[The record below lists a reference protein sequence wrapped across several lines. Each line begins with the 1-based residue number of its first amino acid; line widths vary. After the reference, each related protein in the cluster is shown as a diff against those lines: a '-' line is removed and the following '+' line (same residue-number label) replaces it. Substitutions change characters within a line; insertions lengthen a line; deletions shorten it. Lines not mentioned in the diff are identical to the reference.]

1 MKLKDIML
9 SCISKPKEI
18 EKEYSGLAQK
28 KESGCNVYAGL
39 GYKNQEVE
47 FGNYYELLKKIQQGA
62 ITLEVLENLRK
73 LKIDDKKSFLA
84 GAEEMISNNRL
95 HELNAKIMKHA
106 LDLVDS
112 KDAAFLLRR
121 TKEDSIF
128 RDLIYLEAK
137 ENRFT
142 VEIDKKGTLK
152 INFPSRVLE
161 LYKLLIDNFYLKK
174 FEEEKLQ
181 KKLYQELLPDFQIP
195 FEELVEKKELQKKL
209 YQELLPDFKIPFE
222 ELIEKKELQKKLYQE
237 LLPDFQIP
245 FEELN
250 FFENFI
256 ECLKEFY
263 IKNSLAR
270 SIMGLFVSR
279 DIKEHA
285 VCEELLE
292 LDTFKKL
299 FEAKMSLYGTS
310 ADSKL
315 LVVDYVLND
324 VQGVY
329 ISNLASSN
337 ILDLV
342 MHSQS
347 NNETIESIEILGN
360 S

>member
-1 MKLKDIML
+1 MKLKEIII
-9 SCISKPKEI
+9 SCISKPRDI
-18 EKEYSGLAQK
+18 EKEDSRLAQK
-28 KESGCNVYAGL
+28 QAGL
-39 GYKNQEVE
+39 GCKNQEVE
-47 FGNYYELLKKIQQGA
+47 FSNYYELLKKIQQGA
-62 ITLEVLENLRK
+62 ITLEVIENLRK
-73 LKIDDKKSFLA
+73 LKGDDKKSFLA
-84 GAEEMISNNRL
+84 DVEEMISNNRL

-112 KDAAFLLRR
+112 KDAVFLLRR

-152 INFPSRVLE
+152 INFPSGVLE

-174 FEEEKLQ
+174 FEEE
-181 KKLYQELLPDFQIP
+181 
-195 FEELVEKKELQKKL
+195 ELQKKL
-209 YQELLPDFKIPFE
+209 YQELFTDFKIPFEKLIQNKELQKKLYQKLLPDFKIPFE
-222 ELIEKKELQKKLYQE
+222 K
-237 LLPDFQIP
+237 
-245 FEELN
+245 LN
-250 FFENFI
+250 FLENFI

-263 IKNSLAR
+263 IKHSLAR

-310 ADSKL
+310 ADAKL

-347 NNETIESIEILGN
+347 HNETIESIEILGN

>member
-1 MKLKDIML
+1 MKLKEIMI
-9 SCISKPKEI
+9 SCIRKPREI
-18 EKEYSGLAQK
+18 KKEYPRLDQK
-28 KESGCNVYAGL
+28 KEAGFNVDSGL
-39 GYKNQEVE
+39 GYKNQAVE
-47 FGNYYELLKKIQQGA
+47 SSNYYELIKKIQQGE

-73 LKIDDKKSFLA
+73 LKVDDKKSFLA
-84 GAEEMISNNRL
+84 DVEQMVSNNRL
-95 HELNAKIMKHA
+95 HKLNEKIMEHA

-112 KDAAFLLRR
+112 KDSAFLLRR

-137 ENRFT
+137 GNKFT

-152 INFPSRVLE
+152 INFPNGVLE

-174 FEEEKLQ
+174 FGEE
-181 KKLYQELLPDFQIP
+181 
-195 FEELVEKKELQKKL
+195 ELQKKL

-222 ELIEKKELQKKLYQE
+222 KLIEEEELQRKLYQE
-237 LLPDFQIP
+237 LLPDFKIP
-245 FEELN
+245 FEKLN
-250 FFENFI
+250 FFESCI

-263 IKNSLAR
+263 IKNSLAL

-292 LDTFKKL
+292 LDIFKKL
-299 FEAKMSLYGTS
+299 FEEKMALYGTS

-329 ISNLASSN
+329 INNLVASN

-360 S
+360 SECLV

>member
-1 MKLKDIML
+1 MNYMKLKEIMI
-9 SCISKPKEI
+9 SCISKPREI
-18 EKEYSGLAQK
+18 EKEYSRLAQK

-39 GYKNQEVE
+39 GCKNQEVE
-47 FGNYYELLKKIQQGA
+47 FSNYYELLKKIQQGA

-73 LKIDDKKSFLA
+73 LKVDDKKSFLA
-84 GAEEMISNNRL
+84 DAEEIISNNRL
-95 HELNAKIMKHA
+95 HELNEKIMKHA

-142 VEIDKKGTLK
+142 VDIDKKGTLK
-152 INFPSRVLE
+152 INFPSGVLE

-174 FEEEKLQ
+174 FEEEELQ
-181 KKLYQELLPDFQIP
+181 KKLYQELLPDFKIP
-195 FEELVEKKELQKKL
+195 FEELMEQKELQKKL

-222 ELIEKKELQKKLYQE
+222 EL
-237 LLPDFQIP
+237 
-245 FEELN
+245 N

-256 ECLKEFY
+256 ECLKESY

-279 DIKEHA
+279 DIKAHA

-324 VQGVY
+324 VKGVY

>member
-1 MKLKDIML
+1 MKLKEIMI
-9 SCISKPKEI
+9 SCISKPREI
-18 EKEYSGLAQK
+18 EKECSRLAQK

-39 GYKNQEVE
+39 GCKNQEVE
-47 FGNYYELLKKIQQGA
+47 FSNYYELLKKIQQGA

-73 LKIDDKKSFLA
+73 LKVDDRKSFLA
-84 GAEEMISNNRL
+84 DAEKMISNNRL
-95 HELNAKIMKHA
+95 HELNEKIMKHA

-112 KDAAFLLRR
+112 KDTAFLLRR

-152 INFPSRVLE
+152 INFPSWVLE

-174 FEEEKLQ
+174 FEEE
-181 KKLYQELLPDFQIP
+181 
-195 FEELVEKKELQKKL
+195 ELQKKL
-209 YQELLPDFKIPFE
+209 YQELFTDFKIPFE
-222 ELIEKKELQKKLYQE
+222 ELIEKKELQKTLYQE
-237 LLPDFQIP
+237 LLPDFKIP

-250 FFENFI
+250 FFEKFI

-299 FEAKMSLYGTS
+299 FEEKMSLYGTS

-324 VQGVY
+324 VEGVY
-329 ISNLASSN
+329 ISNLASSKV
-337 ILDLV
+337 LDLV

-347 NNETIESIEILGN
+347 NNETIESIESIEILGN

>member
-1 MKLKDIML
+1 MKLKEIMI
-9 SCISKPKEI
+9 SYISKPREI

-28 KESGCNVYAGL
+28 KESECNVYVRL
-39 GYKNQEVE
+39 GCKNQEVE
-47 FGNYYELLKKIQQGA
+47 FSNYYELLKKIQQGA

-73 LKIDDKKSFLA
+73 LKVDDKKSFLA
-84 GAEEMISNNRL
+84 DVEEMISNNRL
-95 HELNAKIMKHA
+95 HELNEKIMKHA

-152 INFPSRVLE
+152 INFPSGVLL

-174 FEEEKLQ
+174 FEEE
-181 KKLYQELLPDFQIP
+181 E
-195 FEELVEKKELQKKL
+195 VQKKL

-222 ELIEKKELQKKLYQE
+222 ELIEEKELQKKLYQE
-237 LLPDFQIP
+237 LLLDFKIP

-279 DIKEHA
+279 DIKEHT

-315 LVVDYVLND
+315 LMVDYVLND
-324 VQGVY
+324 IKGVY

>member
-1 MKLKDIML
+1 MKLKNIMS
-9 SCISKPKEI
+9 SCISQPREI
-18 EKEYSGLAQK
+18 EEEYPGLAQK

-39 GYKNQEVE
+39 GCKNQEVK
-47 FGNYYELLKKIQQGA
+47 FSNYYELLNKIQQGE

-73 LKIDDKKSFLA
+73 LKIDDRKSFLA
-84 GAEEMISNNRL
+84 DVEEIISNNRL
-95 HELNAKIMKHA
+95 HELNATIMKHA

-152 INFPSRVLE
+152 INLPSGVLK

-174 FEEEKLQ
+174 FEEEVLQ
-181 KKLYQELLPDFQIP
+181 QKLYQELFSDLNIP
-195 FEELVEKKELQKKL
+195 FEELIEKKELQQKL

-222 ELIEKKELQKKLYQE
+222 EL
-237 LLPDFQIP
+237 
-245 FEELN
+245 N

-256 ECLKEFY
+256 ECLKGMY

-270 SIMGLFVSR
+270 SIMSLFVSR

-315 LVVDYVLND
+315 LVVDYILND

-329 ISNLASSN
+329 ISKLASSN

-360 S
+360 SSGPV

>member
-1 MKLKDIML
+1 MKLKEIMI
-9 SCISKPKEI
+9 SCISKPREI
-18 EKEYSGLAQK
+18 EKEYSRLAQK

-39 GYKNQEVE
+39 GCKNQEVE
-47 FGNYYELLKKIQQGA
+47 FSNYYELLKKIQQGA

-73 LKIDDKKSFLA
+73 LKVDDKKSFLA
-84 GAEEMISNNRL
+84 DAEEIISNNRL
-95 HELNAKIMKHA
+95 HELNEKIMKHA

-142 VEIDKKGTLK
+142 VDIDKKGTLK
-152 INFPSRVLE
+152 INFPSGVLE

-174 FEEEKLQ
+174 FEEEELQ
-181 KKLYQELLPDFQIP
+181 KKLYQELLPDFKIP
-195 FEELVEKKELQKKL
+195 FEELMEQKELQKKL

-222 ELIEKKELQKKLYQE
+222 EL
-237 LLPDFQIP
+237 
-245 FEELN
+245 N

-256 ECLKEFY
+256 ECLKESY

-279 DIKEHA
+279 DIKAHA

-324 VQGVY
+324 VKGVY

>member
-1 MKLKDIML
+1 MKLKDIMS
-9 SCISKPKEI
+9 SCISKPREI
-18 EKEYSGLAQK
+18 EKEYPGLAQK
-28 KESGCNVYAGL
+28 QESGCNVYAGL
-39 GYKNQEVE
+39 GCKNQEVK
-47 FGNYYELLKKIQQGA
+47 FSNYHELLKKIQQGE

-84 GAEEMISNNRL
+84 CAEEVISNNML
-95 HELNAKIMKHA
+95 HELNVTIMKHA

-152 INFPSRVLE
+152 INFPSGILE

-174 FEEEKLQ
+174 FEEEALQ
-181 KKLYQELLPDFQIP
+181 KKLYQELLPDCN
-195 FEELVEKKELQKKL
+195 L
-209 YQELLPDFKIPFE
+209 PFE

-237 LLPDFQIP
+237 LLPDFNLP

-256 ECLKEFY
+256 ECLKGFY

-270 SIMGLFVSR
+270 SIMSLFVSR

-285 VCEELLE
+285 VCAELLE

-299 FEAKMSLYGTS
+299 FETKMSLYGTS

-324 VQGVY
+324 VKGVY
-329 ISNLASSN
+329 ISNLTCSN
-337 ILDLV
+337 LLDLV

-347 NNETIESIEILGN
+347 HNDTIESIEILGN
-360 S
+360 SSEPV

>member
-1 MKLKDIML
+1 MKLKEIMI
-9 SCISKPKEI
+9 SCISKPREI
-18 EKEYSGLAQK
+18 EKEYSRLAQK

-39 GYKNQEVE
+39 GCKNQEVE
-47 FGNYYELLKKIQQGA
+47 FSNYYELLKKIQQGA

-73 LKIDDKKSFLA
+73 LKVDDKKSFLA
-84 GAEEMISNNRL
+84 DAEEIISNNRL
-95 HELNAKIMKHA
+95 HELNEKIMKHA

-142 VEIDKKGTLK
+142 VDIDKKGTLK
-152 INFPSRVLE
+152 INFPSGVLE

-174 FEEEKLQ
+174 FEEE
-181 KKLYQELLPDFQIP
+181 
-195 FEELVEKKELQKKL
+195 ELQKKL

-222 ELIEKKELQKKLYQE
+222 EL
-237 LLPDFQIP
+237 
-245 FEELN
+245 N

-256 ECLKEFY
+256 ECLKESY

-279 DIKEHA
+279 DIKAHA

-324 VQGVY
+324 VKGVY

>member
-1 MKLKDIML
+1 MKLKDIMI
-9 SCISKPKEI
+9 SCISKSREI
-18 EKEYSGLAQK
+18 EKEDPRLAQK
-28 KESGCNVYAGL
+28 QESGCNVYAGL
-39 GYKNQEVE
+39 GCKNQAVE
-47 FGNYYELLKKIQQGA
+47 FSNYYELLKKIQQGA
-62 ITLEVLENLRK
+62 IALEVLENLRK

-84 GAEEMISNNRL
+84 DVEEMISNNRL

-137 ENRFT
+137 ENKFT

-152 INFPSRVLE
+152 INFPSGVLE

-174 FEEEKLQ
+174 FEKE
-181 KKLYQELLPDFQIP
+181 
-195 FEELVEKKELQKKL
+195 ELQKKL

-222 ELIEKKELQKKLYQE
+222 ELIEKKELQKKLCQE
-237 LLPDFQIP
+237 LLPDFKIP
-245 FEELN
+245 FEALN

-270 SIMGLFVSR
+270 SIMSLFVSR

-299 FEAKMSLYGTS
+299 FETKMSLYGTS
-310 ADSKL
+310 ADAKL

>member
-1 MKLKDIML
+1 MKLKDIMS
-9 SCISKPKEI
+9 SCISKPREI
-18 EKEYSGLAQK
+18 EKEYPGLAQK
-28 KESGCNVYAGL
+28 QESGCNVYAGL
-39 GYKNQEVE
+39 GCKNQEVK
-47 FGNYYELLKKIQQGA
+47 FRNYYELLQKIQQGE

-84 GAEEMISNNRL
+84 DAAEVISNNML
-95 HELNAKIMKHA
+95 HELNATIMKHA

-152 INFPSRVLE
+152 MNFPSGILE

-174 FEEEKLQ
+174 FEEEALQ
-181 KKLYQELLPDFQIP
+181 KKLYQELFTDLNIP
-195 FEELVEKKELQKKL
+195 FEA
-209 YQELLPDFKIPFE
+209 
-222 ELIEKKELQKKLYQE
+222 LIEKKELQKKLYQE
-237 LLPDFQIP
+237 LLPDFNIP

-256 ECLKEFY
+256 ECLKGVY

-270 SIMGLFVSR
+270 SIMSLFVSR

-347 NNETIESIEILGN
+347 HNETIESIEILGN
-360 S
+360 SSEPV

>member
-1 MKLKDIML
+1 MKLKEIMI
-9 SCISKPKEI
+9 SCISKPREI
-18 EKEYSGLAQK
+18 EKKYPRLDQK
-28 KESGCNVYAGL
+28 KEAGFNVCSGL
-39 GYKNQEVE
+39 GYENQEVE
-47 FGNYYELLKKIQQGA
+47 SSNYYELVKKVQQGE
-62 ITLEVLENLRK
+62 ITLEVLKNLRK
-73 LKIDDKKSFLA
+73 LKVDDKKSFLA
-84 GAEEMISNNRL
+84 DVKDIISNNRL
-95 HELNAKIMKHA
+95 HELNGKIIEHA

-112 KDAAFLLRR
+112 KDSAFLLRR

-137 ENRFT
+137 GNKFT

-152 INFPSRVLE
+152 INFPSGVLE

-174 FEEEKLQ
+174 FEEE
-181 KKLYQELLPDFQIP
+181 
-195 FEELVEKKELQKKL
+195 ELQKKL

-222 ELIEKKELQKKLYQE
+222 KLIEEEELQKKLYQE
-237 LLPDFQIP
+237 LLPNFEIP
-245 FEELN
+245 FEKLN
-250 FFENFI
+250 FFESFTG
-256 ECLKEFY
+256 CLKEFY

-299 FEAKMSLYGTS
+299 FEEKMSLYGTS

-324 VQGVY
+324 VKGVY
-329 ISNLASSN
+329 ISNLVSSN

-347 NNETIESIEILGN
+347 NSEIVESIEILGN
-360 S
+360 SESPV

>member
-1 MKLKDIML
+1 MKLKEIMI
-9 SCISKPKEI
+9 SCISKPREI
-18 EKEYSGLAQK
+18 EKEYSRLAQK
-28 KESGCNVYAGL
+28 KESGCNVYVGL
-39 GYKNQEVE
+39 GCKNQEVE
-47 FGNYYELLKKIQQGA
+47 FSNYYELLKKIQQGA

-73 LKIDDKKSFLA
+73 LKVDDKKSFLA
-84 GAEEMISNNRL
+84 DVEEMISNNRL
-95 HELNAKIMKHA
+95 HELNEKIMKHA

-152 INFPSRVLE
+152 INFPSGVLE

-174 FEEEKLQ
+174 FEEE
-181 KKLYQELLPDFQIP
+181 
-195 FEELVEKKELQKKL
+195 ELQKKL
-209 YQELLPDFKIPFE
+209 YQELLTDSKIPFE

-237 LLPDFQIP
+237 LLPDFKMS

-324 VQGVY
+324 VKGVY

>member
-1 MKLKDIML
+1 MKLKDIMN
-9 SCISKPKEI
+9 SCISKPREI
-18 EKEYSGLAQK
+18 EKEYTGLAQK
-28 KESGCNVYAGL
+28 QESGCNVYAGL
-39 GYKNQEVE
+39 GCKNPEVK
-47 FGNYYELLKKIQQGA
+47 FSNYYELLTKIQQGE

-84 GAEEMISNNRL
+84 DAAEVISNNML
-95 HELNAKIMKHA
+95 HELNATIMKHA

-112 KDAAFLLRR
+112 KDTAFLLRR

-152 INFPSRVLE
+152 INFPSVILK

-174 FEEEKLQ
+174 FEDEALQ
-181 KKLYQELLPDFQIP
+181 KKLYQELFTDLN
-195 FEELVEKKELQKKL
+195 
-209 YQELLPDFKIPFE
+209 IPFE

-237 LLPDFQIP
+237 LLPDFNIP

-250 FFENFI
+250 FFEHFI
-256 ECLKEFY
+256 ECLKGLY

-270 SIMGLFVSR
+270 SIMSLFVSR

-337 ILDLV
+337 IFDLV

-347 NNETIESIEILGN
+347 HNETIESIEILGN
-360 S
+360 SSEPV

>member
-1 MKLKDIML
+1 MKLKEIMV
-9 SCISKPKEI
+9 SCISKPREI
-18 EKEYSGLAQK
+18 EKEYSRLAQK
-28 KESGCNVYAGL
+28 KESGCNVDAGL
-39 GYKNQEVE
+39 GCKNQEVE
-47 FGNYYELLKKIQQGA
+47 FSNYYELLKKIQQGA

-73 LKIDDKKSFLA
+73 LKVDDKKSFLA
-84 GAEEMISNNRL
+84 DAEEIISNNRL
-95 HELNAKIMKHA
+95 HELNEKIMKHA

-142 VEIDKKGTLK
+142 VDIDKKGTLK
-152 INFPSRVLE
+152 INLPSGVLE

-174 FEEEKLQ
+174 FEEEELQ
-181 KKLYQELLPDFQIP
+181 KKLYQELLPDFKIP
-195 FEELVEKKELQKKL
+195 FEELMEQKELQKKL

-222 ELIEKKELQKKLYQE
+222 EL
-237 LLPDFQIP
+237 
-245 FEELN
+245 N

-256 ECLKEFY
+256 ECLKEAY

-279 DIKEHA
+279 DIKAHA

-324 VQGVY
+324 VKGVY

>member
-1 MKLKDIML
+1 MKLKDIMS
-9 SCISKPKEI
+9 SCISQPREI
-18 EKEYSGLAQK
+18 EKEYPGLAQK
-28 KESGCNVYAGL
+28 QESGCNVYSGL
-39 GYKNQEVE
+39 GCKNQEVK
-47 FGNYYELLKKIQQGA
+47 FSNYYELLKKIQQGE

-73 LKIDDKKSFLA
+73 LKINDKKSFLA
-84 GAEEMISNNRL
+84 DAEEVISNNML
-95 HELNAKIMKHA
+95 HELNATIMKHA

-112 KDAAFLLRR
+112 KDTAFLLRR
-121 TKEDSIF
+121 TKEDNIF
-128 RDLIYLEAK
+128 RELVYLEAK

-152 INFPSRVLE
+152 IHFPSVILE

-174 FEEEKLQ
+174 FEEEALQ
-181 KKLYQELLPDFQIP
+181 KKLYQELFTDLN
-195 FEELVEKKELQKKL
+195 
-209 YQELLPDFKIPFE
+209 IPFE

-237 LLPDFQIP
+237 LLPDFNIP

-250 FFENFI
+250 FFEHFI
-256 ECLKEFY
+256 ECLKGFY

-270 SIMGLFVSR
+270 SIMSLFVSR

-292 LDTFKKL
+292 LDIFKKL

-347 NNETIESIEILGN
+347 HNETIETIEILGN
-360 S
+360 SSEPV

>member
-1 MKLKDIML
+1 MKLKDIMI
-9 SCISKPKEI
+9 SCISKPRDV
-18 EKEYSGLAQK
+18 EKEYSRLAKK

-39 GYKNQEVE
+39 GCKNQEVE
-47 FGNYYELLKKIQQGA
+47 FSNYYELLKKIQQGA
-62 ITLEVLENLRK
+62 VTLEVLESLRK

-84 GAEEMISNNRL
+84 DVEKMISNGRL
-95 HELNAKIMKHA
+95 HGLNAEIMKHA

-137 ENRFT
+137 ENKFT
-142 VEIDKKGTLK
+142 VEIDKKGILK
-152 INFPSRVLE
+152 INFPSGILE
-161 LYKLLIDNFYLKK
+161 LYKLLINNFYLKK
-174 FEEEKLQ
+174 FEDE
-181 KKLYQELLPDFQIP
+181 
-195 FEELVEKKELQKKL
+195 ELQKKL
-209 YQELLPDFKIPFE
+209 YQELDFKIPFE

-237 LLPDFQIP
+237 LLPDSKIP

>member
-1 MKLKDIML
+1 
-9 SCISKPKEI
+9 
-18 EKEYSGLAQK
+18 
-28 KESGCNVYAGL
+28 
-39 GYKNQEVE
+39 
-47 FGNYYELLKKIQQGA
+47 
-62 ITLEVLENLRK
+62 
-73 LKIDDKKSFLA
+73 
-84 GAEEMISNNRL
+84 
-95 HELNAKIMKHA
+95 
-106 LDLVDS
+106 
-112 KDAAFLLRR
+112 
-121 TKEDSIF
+121 
-128 RDLIYLEAK
+128 
-137 ENRFT
+137 
-142 VEIDKKGTLK
+142 
-152 INFPSRVLE
+152 
-161 LYKLLIDNFYLKK
+161 
-174 FEEEKLQ
+174 
-181 KKLYQELLPDFQIP
+181 
-195 FEELVEKKELQKKL
+195 KKL
-209 YQELLPDFKIPFE
+209 YQELLPDFK
-222 ELIEKKELQKKLYQE
+222 
-237 LLPDFQIP
+237 IP

-270 SIMGLFVSR
+270 SIMSLFVSR

-310 ADSKL
+310 TDSKL

-324 VQGVY
+324 VKGVY
-329 ISNLASSN
+329 ISNLVSSN

>member
-1 MKLKDIML
+1 MKLKDIMS
-9 SCISKPKEI
+9 SCISKPREI
-18 EKEYSGLAQK
+18 EEEYPGLAQK
-28 KESGCNVYAGL
+28 KESGYNVYAGL
-39 GYKNQEVE
+39 GCKNQEVK
-47 FGNYYELLKKIQQGA
+47 FSNYYELLKKIQQGE

-84 GAEEMISNNRL
+84 DVEEIISNNRL
-95 HELNAKIMKHA
+95 HELNATIMKHA
-106 LDLVDS
+106 LDLVDY

-137 ENRFT
+137 ENMLT

-152 INFPSRVLE
+152 INLPSGVLE

-174 FEEEKLQ
+174 FAEEALQ
-181 KKLYQELLPDFQIP
+181 KKLYQALFSDLN
-195 FEELVEKKELQKKL
+195 
-209 YQELLPDFKIPFE
+209 IPFE
-222 ELIEKKELQKKLYQE
+222 ELIEKKELQKKLYQA
-237 LLPDFQIP
+237 LFSDLNIP

-250 FFENFI
+250 FFEYFM
-256 ECLKEFY
+256 ECLKGLY
-263 IKNSLAR
+263 IKNSLAQ
-270 SIMGLFVSR
+270 SIMSLFVSR

-310 ADSKL
+310 DDSKL

-329 ISNLASSN
+329 ITNLASSN

-360 S
+360 SSEPV

>member
-1 MKLKDIML
+1 MKLKDIMI
-9 SCISKPKEI
+9 SCISKPRDI
-18 EKEYSGLAQK
+18 EKEYSRLAQK
-28 KESGCNVYAGL
+28 KESGYNVYAGL
-39 GYKNQEVE
+39 GCKNQEVE
-47 FGNYYELLKKIQQGA
+47 FSNYYELLKKIQLGVV
-62 ITLEVLENLRK
+62 TLEVLENLRK

-84 GAEEMISNNRL
+84 DAEEMISNHRL
-95 HELNAKIMKHA
+95 HELNAEIMKHA

-152 INFPSRVLE
+152 INFPSGILE
-161 LYKLLIDNFYLKK
+161 LYKLLINNFYLKK
-174 FEEEKLQ
+174 FEDE
-181 KKLYQELLPDFQIP
+181 
-195 FEELVEKKELQKKL
+195 ELQKKL

-237 LLPDFQIP
+237 LLPDFKIP

-256 ECLKEFY
+256 ECLKECY

-270 SIMGLFVSR
+270 SIMSLFVSR

-360 S
+360 SQEPV

>member
-1 MKLKDIML
+1 MKLKEIMI
-9 SCISKPKEI
+9 SCISKPRKI
-18 EKEYSGLAQK
+18 EKKYPRLDQK
-28 KESGCNVYAGL
+28 KEAGFNVCSRL

-47 FGNYYELLKKIQQGA
+47 FSNYYELVKKIQQGE

-73 LKIDDKKSFLA
+73 LKVDDKKSFLA
-84 GAEEMISNNRL
+84 DVKDIISNNRL
-95 HELNAKIMKHA
+95 HELNGKMIEHA

-112 KDAAFLLRR
+112 KDSAFLLRR
-121 TKEDSIF
+121 TKEDGIF

-137 ENRFT
+137 ENKFT

-152 INFPSRVLE
+152 INFPSGVLE

-174 FEEEKLQ
+174 FEEE
-181 KKLYQELLPDFQIP
+181 
-195 FEELVEKKELQKKL
+195 ELQKKL
-209 YQELLPDFKIPFE
+209 YQELLPDFKISFE
-222 ELIEKKELQKKLYQE
+222 KLIEEEELQKKLYQE
-237 LLPDFQIP
+237 LLPDFKIS
-245 FEELN
+245 FEKLN
-250 FFENFI
+250 FFEGFI

-270 SIMGLFVSR
+270 SIMSLFVSR
-279 DIKEHA
+279 NIKEHA
-285 VCEELLE
+285 VCEGLLE

-299 FEAKMSLYGTS
+299 FEEKMSLYGTS

-324 VQGVY
+324 VKDVY

-342 MHSQS
+342 IHSQS
-347 NNETIESIEILGN
+347 NSEIVESIEILGN
-360 S
+360 SESPV

>member
-1 MKLKDIML
+1 MKLKEIII
-9 SCISKPKEI
+9 SCISKPRDI
-18 EKEYSGLAQK
+18 EKEDSRLAQK
-28 KESGCNVYAGL
+28 QAGL
-39 GYKNQEVE
+39 GCKNQEVE
-47 FGNYYELLKKIQQGA
+47 FSNYYKLLKKIQQGA
-62 ITLEVLENLRK
+62 ITLEVIENLRK
-73 LKIDDKKSFLA
+73 LKGDDKKSFLA
-84 GAEEMISNNRL
+84 DVEEMISNNRL

-112 KDAAFLLRR
+112 KDAVFLLRR

-137 ENRFT
+137 ENKFT

-152 INFPSRVLE
+152 INFPSGVLE

-174 FEEEKLQ
+174 FEEE
-181 KKLYQELLPDFQIP
+181 
-195 FEELVEKKELQKKL
+195 ELQKKL
-209 YQELLPDFKIPFE
+209 YQELFTDFKIPFETLIKNKELQKKLYQKLLPDFKIPFE
-222 ELIEKKELQKKLYQE
+222 K
-237 LLPDFQIP
+237 
-245 FEELN
+245 LN
-250 FFENFI
+250 FLENFI

-263 IKNSLAR
+263 IKYSLAQ

-310 ADSKL
+310 ADAKL

-347 NNETIESIEILGN
+347 HNETIESIEILGN

>member
-1 MKLKDIML
+1 MKLKEIMI
-9 SCISKPKEI
+9 SCISKPREI
-18 EKEYSGLAQK
+18 EKEYSRLAQK

-39 GYKNQEVE
+39 GCKNQEVE
-47 FGNYYELLKKIQQGA
+47 FSNYYELLKKIQQGA

-73 LKIDDKKSFLA
+73 LKVDDKKSFLA
-84 GAEEMISNNRL
+84 DAEEIISNNRL
-95 HELNAKIMKHA
+95 HELNEKIMKHA

-112 KDAAFLLRR
+112 KDTAFLLRR

-142 VEIDKKGTLK
+142 VDIDKKGTLK
-152 INFPSRVLE
+152 INFPSGVLG

-174 FEEEKLQ
+174 FEEE
-181 KKLYQELLPDFQIP
+181 
-195 FEELVEKKELQKKL
+195 ELQKKL

-222 ELIEKKELQKKLYQE
+222 ELMEQKELQKKLYQE
-237 LLPDFQIP
+237 LLPDFKIP

-279 DIKEHA
+279 DIKAHA

-324 VQGVY
+324 VKGVY

>member
-1 MKLKDIML
+1 MKLKDIMS
-9 SCISKPKEI
+9 SCISKPREI
-18 EKEYSGLAQK
+18 EKEYPGLAQK
-28 KESGCNVYAGL
+28 QESGCNVYAGL
-39 GYKNQEVE
+39 GCKNQEVQ
-47 FGNYYELLKKIQQGA
+47 FRNYYELLKKIQQGE

-84 GAEEMISNNRL
+84 DAAEVISNNML
-95 HELNAKIMKHA
+95 HELNATIMKHA

-152 INFPSRVLE
+152 INFPSGILE

-174 FEEEKLQ
+174 FEEEALQ
-181 KKLYQELLPDFQIP
+181 KKLYQELLPDC
-195 FEELVEKKELQKKL
+195 
-209 YQELLPDFKIPFE
+209 KIPFE

-237 LLPDFQIP
+237 LLPELLPDCKIP

-250 FFENFI
+250 FCEHFI
-256 ECLKEFY
+256 ECLKGFY

-270 SIMGLFVSR
+270 SIMSLFVSR
-279 DIKEHA
+279 DVKEHA

-337 ILDLV
+337 IFLDLV

-347 NNETIESIEILGN
+347 HNETIESIEILGN
-360 S
+360 SSEPV

>member
-1 MKLKDIML
+1 MKLKDMMS
-9 SCISKPKEI
+9 SCISKPREI
-18 EKEYSGLAQK
+18 EEEYPGLAQK

-39 GYKNQEVE
+39 GCKNQEVK
-47 FGNYYELLKKIQQGA
+47 FSNYYELLKKIQQGE

-84 GAEEMISNNRL
+84 DVEEIISNNRL
-95 HELNAKIMKHA
+95 HELNATIMKHA

-152 INFPSRVLE
+152 INLPSGVLK

-174 FEEEKLQ
+174 FEQEVLQ
-181 KKLYQELLPDFQIP
+181 QKLYQELFSDLNIP
-195 FEELVEKKELQKKL
+195 FEELIAKKELQQKL

-222 ELIEKKELQKKLYQE
+222 EL
-237 LLPDFQIP
+237 
-245 FEELN
+245 N

-256 ECLKEFY
+256 ECLKGLY

-270 SIMGLFVSR
+270 SIMSLFVSR

-347 NNETIESIEILGN
+347 NNETIESIEILGD
-360 S
+360 SSGPV

>member
-1 MKLKDIML
+1 MKLKEIMI
-9 SCISKPKEI
+9 SCISKPREI
-18 EKEYSGLAQK
+18 EEEYSRLVQK
-28 KESGCNVYAGL
+28 KESGCSVYAGL
-39 GYKNQEVE
+39 GCENQEVE
-47 FGNYYELLKKIQQGA
+47 FSNYYELLKKIQQGA

-73 LKIDDKKSFLA
+73 LKVDDKKSFLA
-84 GAEEMISNNRL
+84 DAEGIISNNRL
-95 HELNAKIMKHA
+95 HELNEKIMKYA

-112 KDAAFLLRR
+112 KDAVFLLRR

-142 VEIDKKGTLK
+142 VDIDKKGTLK
-152 INFPSRVLE
+152 INFPSGVLE

-174 FEEEKLQ
+174 FEEEELQ
-181 KKLYQELLPDFQIP
+181 KKLYQELLPDCKIP
-195 FEELVEKKELQKKL
+195 FEELMEQKELQKKL
-209 YQELLPDFKIPFE
+209 YQELLPDCK
-222 ELIEKKELQKKLYQE
+222 
-237 LLPDFQIP
+237 IP

-315 LVVDYVLND
+315 LVVDSVLND
-324 VQGVY
+324 VKGVY

>member
-1 MKLKDIML
+1 MKLKEIII
-9 SCISKPKEI
+9 SCISKPRKI
-18 EKEYSGLAQK
+18 EKEYSRLAQK
-28 KESGCNVYAGL
+28 KESGCNVYVRL
-39 GYKNQEVE
+39 GCKNQEVE
-47 FGNYYELLKKIQQGA
+47 FSNYYELLKKIQQGA
-62 ITLEVLENLRK
+62 ITLEVLENLRR

-152 INFPSRVLE
+152 INFPSGVLE

-174 FEEEKLQ
+174 F
-181 KKLYQELLPDFQIP
+181 
-195 FEELVEKKELQKKL
+195 EKKELQKKL

-237 LLPDFQIP
+237 LLPNFTIP

-324 VQGVY
+324 VQGIY

>member
-1 MKLKDIML
+1 MKLKEIMI
-9 SCISKPKEI
+9 SCISKPREI
-18 EKEYSGLAQK
+18 EKGYSRLVQK
-28 KESGCNVYAGL
+28 KESGC
-39 GYKNQEVE
+39 KNQEVE
-47 FGNYYELLKKIQQGA
+47 FSNYYELLKKIQQGA

-73 LKIDDKKSFLA
+73 LKVDDKKSFLA
-84 GAEEMISNNRL
+84 NAEGIISNNRL
-95 HELNAKIMKHA
+95 HELNEKIMKYA

-112 KDAAFLLRR
+112 KDAVFLLRR

-142 VEIDKKGTLK
+142 VDIDKKGTLK
-152 INFPSRVLE
+152 INFPSGVLE

-174 FEEEKLQ
+174 FEEE
-181 KKLYQELLPDFQIP
+181 
-195 FEELVEKKELQKKL
+195 ELQKKL

-222 ELIEKKELQKKLYQE
+222 ELMEQKELQKKLYQE
-237 LLPDFQIP
+237 LLPDFKIP

-324 VQGVY
+324 VKGVY